1 MDAPFVD
8 LSCWCKICV
17 FKTQHVS
24 AKNANF
30 VAVFALE
37 KHNQTDYK
45 WHNKVDGVSNPTLAF
60 YCF

>member
-1 MDAPFVD
+1 MLLLLICPVGAKFVF
-8 LSCWCKICV
+8 S
-17 FKTQHVS
+17 KTQHVS

-60 YCF
+60 YRF